1 MVKDNVH
8 MKVHET
14 RWEAQK
20 EKLKLSF
27 PKLTDADL
35 NFDEIN
41 KFEMLTKLQVKV
53 GRTTKELQVIIE
65 TL

>member
-1 MVKDNVH
+1 MVVTKMKDPNSH
-8 MKVHET
+8 
-14 RWEAQK
+14 WEMQK
-20 EKLKLSF
+20 DKLKLKF

-35 NFDEIN
+35 DFDESN
-41 KFEMLTKLQVKV
+41 KFEMLTKLQSKV

>member
-1 MVKDNVH
+1 MTDK
-8 MKVHET
+8 KKS
-14 RWEAQK
+14 WEHQK

-35 NFDEIN
+35 NFDERF
-41 KFEMLTKLQVKV
+41 KDVMLTKLQGIV
-53 GRTTKELQVIIE
+53 GRTKKELQVIIE

>member
-1 MVKDNVH
+1 MIAAKASSPNVKWD
-8 MKVHET
+8 
-14 RWEAQK
+14 AQK
-20 EKLKLSF
+20 AKLKAKF

-35 NFDEIN
+35 AYDETKKN
-41 KFEMLTKLQVKV
+41 EMLSKLQVKV

>member
-1 MVKDNVH
+1 MTNKKKN
-8 MKVHET
+8 
-14 RWEAQK
+14 WEDQK

-35 NFDEIN
+35 NFDERFKDI
-41 KFEMLTKLQVKV
+41 MLTKLQGIV
-53 GRTTKELQVIIE
+53 GRTKKELQVIIE

>member
-1 MVKDNVH
+1 MTNK
-8 MKVHET
+8 K
-14 RWEAQK
+14 RSWEDQK

-35 NFDEIN
+35 NFDERF
-41 KFEMLTKLQVKV
+41 KDVMLTKLQVIV
-53 GRTTKELQVIIE
+53 GRTKKELQVIIE

>member
-1 MVKDNVH
+1 MPSGKDPAKPKSN
-8 MKVHET
+8 
-14 RWEAQK
+14 WEGQK
-20 EKLKLSF
+20 DKLKLKF

-35 NFDEIN
+35 DFDESK
-41 KFEMLTKLQVKV
+41 KFEMLTQLQAKV

>member
-1 MVKDNVH
+1 MFSTKVPTTPRSNWEEQKD
-8 MKVHET
+8 
-14 RWEAQK
+14 
-20 EKLKLSF
+20 KLKLKF

-35 NFDEIN
+35 NFDESN
-41 KFEMLTKLQVKV
+41 KFEMLTQLQVKV

>member
-1 MVKDNVH
+1 MLAIKN
-8 MKVHET
+8 
-14 RWEAQK
+14 WEAQK
-20 EKLKLSF
+20 AKLKLKF

-35 NFDEIN
+35 NFDETKKN
-41 KFEMLTKLQVKV
+41 EMLSKLQVKV